1 MTPLRRG
8 DVHLVDLGMA
18 AKSRP
23 CVIIS
28 IPKPDSQRNMAV
40 IAPLTSQ
47 PRGGE
52 CEVEF
57 PKPAWLHDLSVIN
70 LIGLGGVD
78 NAKIGRFI
86 GQMKPQTMEKVSDG
100 LARMLG
106 L

>member
-1 MTPLRRG
+1 MPQLRRG
-8 DVHLVDLGMA
+8 DVHLVDLGMV

-28 IPKPDSQRNMAV
+28 IPKADSQRNMSV
-40 IAPLTSQ
+40 IAPLTTQ

-52 CEVEF
+52 CEIQF
-57 PKPAWLHDLSVIN
+57 SKPAWLLDLSVVN

-86 GQMKPQTMEKVSDG
+86 GQMKPDTMDAVDKG
-100 LARMLG
+100 LA
-106 L
+106 

>member
-8 DVHLVDLGMA
+8 DVHLVDLGMV

-28 IPKPDSQRNMAV
+28 VPKADSQRNMSV

-57 PKPAWLHDLSVIN
+57 PKPGWLHDASVIN

-78 NAKIGRFI
+78 NAKIGQFI
-86 GQMKPQTMEKVSDG
+86 GQMKPETMGKVSVR
-100 LARMLG
+100 LSRMLG